1 MTTAST
7 DDIKAI
13 DAITQFFT
21 TAYSCKKMSKPDLT
35 ISEFFT
41 DIQTPLSDA
50 EIDSLVER
58 CSVDLDELSTVGV
71 DDYCLEDL
79 FNELGSDQQTLQKL
93 EPQEGELEAMLAQL
107 KQ

>member
-21 TAYSCKKMSKPDLT
+21 AAYSFKKMSKPDLT

-50 EIDSLVER
+50 EIDSLVES
-58 CSVDLDELSTVGV
+58 CSVDLDESSIVGV
-71 DDYCLEDL
+71 NDYSLEDL
-79 FNELGSDQQTLQKL
+79 FNELGSGQQVLQKP
-93 EPQEGELEAMLAQL
+93 EPKEDELEAMFALLQ
-107 KQ
+107 